1 MQVGGRAQ
9 RFFAAVVRRHVAG
22 ASLMADLGFQHLHG
36 GQHSCLWRRRL
47 CVQLRVAIG
56 TQAVRR
62 VHAAGGGVA
71 GGVALRQGRAAR
83 DFDAVRGQQQDL
95 MAALWVPPPS
105 GAAAG
110 VGLGGVGD
118 GYGGDVA
125 RRGVLGDG
133 FPRRCSQGPQ

>member
-1 MQVGGRAQ
+1 
-9 RFFAAVVRRHVAG
+9 
-22 ASLMADLGFQHLHG
+22 MADLGFQHLHS
-36 GQHSCLWRRRL
+36 GQHSCLWRRRI

-62 VHAAGGGVA
+62 VHAAGGGGV

-95 MAALWVPPPS
+95 MAALWGPS
-105 GAAAG
+105 AWPLLGTAAG
-110 VGLGGVGD
+110 IGLGGVGD
-118 GYGGDVA
+118 GYGGDIA

-133 FPRRCSQGPQ
+133 FPRRCSPGPQ